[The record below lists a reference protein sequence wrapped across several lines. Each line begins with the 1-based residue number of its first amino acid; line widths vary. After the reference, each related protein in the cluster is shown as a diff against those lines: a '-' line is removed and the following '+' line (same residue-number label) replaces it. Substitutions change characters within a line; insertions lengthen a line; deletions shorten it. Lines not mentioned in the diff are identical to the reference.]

1 MPTTFAQW
9 VATWALKLG
18 ASTAVTNVV
27 YTVAYYGAQIAIAS
41 SVSYGVNRLMAKNPS
56 FGSLSSAGLDNTTTI
71 KSAVAPRQIIY
82 GQVRT
87 GGVLLFAETS
97 GTNNELLNLV
107 IAFAGHEVYE
117 IGDIYFNDELVPLSG
132 SDATGT
138 YYQYASIYK
147 HLGTTTQTVDTDLQS
162 AVGAGTWSDEHR
174 LRGIAYIYVR
184 LRFSTDKFPGGIP
197 DISAIVKG
205 RLVFDPRDSSTA
217 YSTNWAL
224 CVRDYLCLSGLGLG
238 VDSTEIDI
246 DECNAAANVSDENI
260 VLADSTTEKRYTI
273 NGVIDLSETPSDIL
287 NKMTS
292 AGSGLVLYVG
302 GKWIIRAG
310 SYQTPTI
317 TFDENDFRGPI
328 NVQTKLSRREI
339 FNGVKGLYV
348 SADNQYQPADFP
360 VITNATYTS
369 EDGGERIWRDV
380 EFPFTT
386 SNATAQRIAKIELER
401 CRQQITAK
409 AAMKLTA
416 MTCQVGD
423 VVQLSNTRMGWSS
436 KAFEVIEFTFATE
449 NTENGPALGVD
460 LVLRETASGVWDW
473 NDGEETTV
481 DLAPNTSLYNP
492 LTVETLTGLTLST
505 STFIQTDGTV
515 VPRIKAVWTLP
526 TSQYIL
532 SGGYVHIEYKKSADS
547 TWLIWTTTL
556 NGSSN
561 EDYVT
566 DVTGGVSYD
575 VRARFESVNSVRG
588 AYGVVYNYTVS
599 NDTTAPATPTG
610 LIAAAGAGSI
620 ILDWNDN
627 TEDDLNRYNV
637 YRNSSDVFGGATNVF
652 SGLASSFADYGVT
665 VSVTQ
670 YYWLTAVD
678 NTGNESTETT
688 SVNAAANPSG
698 GSPGADGLNVAN
710 VFAYQRAASAPTNPS
725 ASTTYTF
732 ATGGL
737 TGLNNGWVTGVPAAN
752 GNPLYVIVATA
763 SNAASTD
770 TIAAG
775 EWSGSVI
782 LAEDGADGTNGSN
795 GLNVASVF
803 IYQRAASTPALPSTS
818 ATYTFATGG
827 LTGLNNGW
835 LTYVPTTNG
844 NPLYV
849 STATASSAA
858 STDTIT
864 SGEWAT
870 ATILAQDG
878 ATGPTG
884 PALTYSI
891 TINWHPSGTGGGY
904 INGTSYSGTSS
915 TVTGLNPGSYATIEA
930 DATVAGDNFSAWSGS
945 AFDTGQLESSVST
958 NPNRVLMGGNITL
971 TADYI

>member
-1 MPTTFAQW
+1 MPQLFAIPAL
-9 VATWALKLG
+9 VAAG
-18 ASTAVTNVV
+18 ASVGTAVAWAALTTVLQMAV
-27 YTVAYYGAQIAIAS
+27 YTAI
-41 SVSYGVNRLMAKNPS
+41 SYGLNRAFGKKAKSPN
-56 FGSLSSAGLDNTTTI
+56 FDSSGLQNTVTI
-71 KSAVAPRQIIY
+71 RNSTAPRQIIY
-82 GQVRT
+82 GEVRT
-87 GGVLLFAETS
+87 GGVLVFAETS
-97 GTNNELLNLV
+97 GTNNEFINLV
-107 IAFAGHEVYE
+107 IVLAGHECQA
-117 IGDIYFNDELVPLSG
+117 INDIYFNDEVVPLSG
-132 SDATGT
+132 SDASGT

-174 LRGIAYIYVR
+174 LRGVAYIYVR
-184 LRFSTDKFPGGIP
+184 LRYSTDKFPGGIP
-197 DISAIVKG
+197 NISAIVQG
-205 RLVFDPRDSSTA
+205 RIVYDTRTSTNA

-224 CVRDYLCLSGLGLG
+224 CVRDYLCLSGIGLG
-238 VDSTEIDI
+238 VDSSDIDI
-246 DECNAAANVSDENI
+246 TECDAAANVSDELVN
-260 VLADSTTEKRYTI
+260 LNPTGTESRYTV
-273 NGVIDLSETPSDIL
+273 NGIIDLSETPGEIIQ
-287 NKMTS
+287 KMTS
-292 AGSGLVLYVG
+292 AGAGLVLFVG

-310 SYQTPTI
+310 AYFTPTI
-317 TFDENDFRGPI
+317 TFDEDDFRGPLS
-328 NVQTKLSRREI
+328 VQTKLSRREI

-348 SADNQYQPADFP
+348 SAENQYQPSDFP
-360 VITNATYTS
+360 PVVNATYTT

-380 EFPFTT
+380 ELPFTT

-401 CRQQITAK
+401 CRQQIIVRAP
-409 AAMKLTA
+409 MKLTA
-416 MTCQVGD
+416 VQCQVGD
-423 VVQLSNTRMGWSS
+423 VIQLSNTRMGWSS
-436 KAFEVIEFTFATE
+436 KPFEVVEFAFAVDNQN
-449 NTENGPALGVD
+449 NTPALGVD

-481 DLAPNTSLYNP
+481 DLAPNTSLFNP
-492 LTVETLTGLTLST
+492 LSVETLTGLTLST

-532 SGGYVHIEYKKSADS
+532 SGGYVHIEYKKNAES

-561 EDYVT
+561 EDYIT

-575 VRARFESVNSVRG
+575 VRARFENVNSVRG
-588 AYGVVYNYTVS
+588 AYGVQSNYTVS

-610 LIAAAGAGSI
+610 LIAAAGPGCI

-665 VSVTQ
+665 VSVTE
-670 YYWLTAVD
+670 YYWITAVD

-835 LTYVPTTNG
+835 LTDVPTTNG

-849 STATASSAA
+849 STATASSTA

-878 ATGPTG
+878 ATGATG

-891 TINWHPSGTGGGY
+891 TITWHPSGLGGGS
-904 INGTSYSGTSS
+904 INGTSYTGSS
-915 TVTGLNPGSYATIEA
+915 TTVSSLNPGAYVTIEA
-930 DATVAGDNFSAWSGS
+930 DAIVGADTFIAWSGGT
-945 AFDTGQLESSVST
+945 FDVGQLESSTST
-958 NPNRVLMGGNITL
+958 NPNRVLMGDNISL
-971 TADYI
+971 TADY